1 MVSDKGGTIEVA
13 VVVDGAV
20 MVFDM
25 TRQVAAEMA
34 STIVKTLSLP
44 YFIEA
49 SPYSKTRT
57 LPNAP
62 A

>member
-13 VVVDGAV
+13 VVVDGTV
-20 MVFDM
+20 VVFDM
-25 TRQVAAEMA
+25 TRRVAAELA
-34 STIVKTLSLP
+34 ATITGTLALP